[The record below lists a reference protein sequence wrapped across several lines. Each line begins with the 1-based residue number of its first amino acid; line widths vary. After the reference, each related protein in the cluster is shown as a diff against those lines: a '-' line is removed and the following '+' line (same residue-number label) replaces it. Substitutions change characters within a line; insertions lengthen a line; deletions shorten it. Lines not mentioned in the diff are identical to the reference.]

1 MESMIMTLGTKRTAY
16 CVSILGDFGRP
27 VFWAEGTDLQ
37 RARNT
42 SWRDLITASGAVR
55 INLAIK

>member
-1 MESMIMTLGTKRTAY
+1 MTLETKRTAY

-37 RARNT
+37 RERNT